1 MCMIYNKHGKPS
13 YIRLCYRTGRR
24 GERVPYTAENE
35 RDIVGAT
42 HNRRA
47 RRRRDGQS
55 PDAGPKRRLGATHLI
70 TFDVP
75 AGTPAREVQR
85 VAGLLDATRHTY
97 NEERAS
103 AAFFWERAL
112 RDSAHV
118 LDRAAE
124 FGWRGVPAQ

>member
-1 MCMIYNKHGKPS
+1 VCMIYNRQGKPS

-35 RDIVGAT
+35 RDLVGAT
-42 HNRRA
+42 HDRRA
-47 RRRRDGQS
+47 RHRHGQP
-55 PDAGPKRRLGATHLI
+55 PDAGPKRRRGGTHLI

-75 AGTPAREVQR
+75 AGTPAREVER

-97 NEERAS
+97 NEGRAS

-112 RDSAHV
+112 RDAGHV

-124 FGWRGVPAQ
+124 FGWRGVPAL